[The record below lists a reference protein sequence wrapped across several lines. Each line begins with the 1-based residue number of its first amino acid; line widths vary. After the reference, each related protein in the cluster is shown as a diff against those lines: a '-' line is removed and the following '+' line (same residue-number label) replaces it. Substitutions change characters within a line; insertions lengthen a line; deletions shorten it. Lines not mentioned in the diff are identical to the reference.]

1 MDEDRQCTATA
12 KSTGERCQRA
22 AIKGGSVCHV
32 HGGATPQVK
41 QKAQERLDEMA
52 DSVTA
57 DMQEIIEDF
66 AAMYE
71 VAPPEDKAEIL
82 SELRKSWKIVLDR
95 TGHGPTDKRQLEDV
109 SEDGKG
115 FGTTIVLDSEYVD
128 DE

>member
-109 SEDGKG
+109 SQDGKG

-128 DE
+128 DD